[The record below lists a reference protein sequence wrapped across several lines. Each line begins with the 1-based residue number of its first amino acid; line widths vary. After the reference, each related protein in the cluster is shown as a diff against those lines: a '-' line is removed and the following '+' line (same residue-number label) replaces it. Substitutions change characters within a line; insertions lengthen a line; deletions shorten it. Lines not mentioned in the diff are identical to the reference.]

1 MRISHR
7 DNKFENFMGGT
18 YNTYGNK
25 VYPNFEFTSYPI
37 VNFRDLVIDQR
48 VEGDKLF
55 WKGFAI
61 SINGKE
67 TFFFEDEFQLVIP
80 DVKIVEDVVTN

>member
-1 MRISHR
+1 
-7 DNKFENFMGGT
+7 MGGT

-25 VYPNFEFTSYPI
+25 VYPNFEFTTYPI

-80 DVKIVEDVVTN
+80 DVKIVEDVVTKWNRES